1 MITRKLLLTAVFG
14 VGALLVG
21 CSDDNTVFN
30 EPEVIRAY
38 ETDAQVMAQF
48 VEVDRTTGTY
58 VLNPDKKVTASDY
71 ILNRSREELMAV
83 NQINRNRFIKEM
95 EAVNRQLSAAKRSG
109 MASAFVYST
118 QTSNLVI
125 DGNDDDSFQIAK
137 LDDNA
142 NCLSRVASLT
152 LENGKNRST
161 SFFTHSDMTM
171 TVNSGS
177 GSIFYCAQVS
187 LGDQSNENA
196 EIVFI
201 SGVKSVIP
209 DHSYLLI
216 APAILDGNKT
226 ISGIALI
233 GDGNVTVS
241 SAL

>member
-1 MITRKLLLTAVFG
+1 MIKRKLLITAVFG

-58 VLNPDKKVTASDY
+58 VLN
-71 ILNRSREELMAV
+71 RSREELMAV
-83 NQINRNRFIKEM
+83 NQINRNRFFKEM

-109 MASAFVYST
+109 LASAFVYST
-118 QTSNLVI
+118 QTSSLVI

-137 LDDNA
+137 LDENT

-152 LENGKNRST
+152 LEDGKIRST
-161 SFFTHSDMTM
+161 RFFTHSDITM
-171 TVNSGS
+171 TVNSGN
-177 GSIFYCAQVS
+177 GSTFYCAQVS

-201 SGVKSVIP
+201 SGVKSFIP
-209 DHSYLLI
+209 AHSYLLI

-226 ISGIALI
+226 ISGISLI
-233 GDGNVTVS
+233 GDSNVTVS
-241 SAL
+241 ITL